1 MKLPPT
7 NRAVADKLKI
17 VFSTDDLLGDTA
29 EAISITLDDLV
40 SAGTATKLS
49 TQQKGFR
56 NRYRVPI
63 TDDDALIVEINPND
77 PMRTEWGMTWEYNP
91 AHLRKKSQRQA
102 MRDKAR
108 EILGT
113 DSKRLLSNVS
123 ISLIHIAVDFPGK
136 LDDIAIESRDK
147 SSCGAWGKR
156 FHANGRLQTLYFGS
170 SETDHHQA
178 AYSKSDEMLAA
189 LAHRPRTTL
198 SQVIAA
204 AKELGPQFRLED
216 RQRLSRCPVPLHR
229 LDDLREPFA
238 GFHIYSYDEADDNI
252 TDTLGR
258 MTLALAKSEGLQRAI
273 QLLSKSERETFRKK
287 LSRCQVEWWDA
298 AVYRAAVG
306 KTLKATGLFSIS
318 AFNVDA
324 KTGQQVENRYQMRK
338 GRAANRGTQ
347 PDQFVGLDD
356 ENDDDK
362 E

>member
-17 VFSTDDLLGDTA
+17 VFSSDDLLGDTA
-29 EAISITLDDLV
+29 DAITGTLDDLA
-40 SAGTATKLS
+40 STGRATKLS
-49 TQQKGFR
+49 TQQKGYR

-63 TDDDALIVEINPND
+63 TDDDALIVEINPNR
-77 PMRTEWGMTWEYNP
+77 PKHTEWAMTWEYNP
-91 AHLRKKSQRQA
+91 AHLRTKSQRQA
-102 MRDKAR
+102 MRDVAR

-123 ISLIHIAVDFPGK
+123 IYLIHIAVDFPGK

-170 SETDHHQA
+170 SETDHHQT

-189 LAHRPRTTL
+189 LARKPRTTL
-198 SQVIAA
+198 SQVTAA
-204 AKELGPQFRLED
+204 AKELTPQFRLED
-216 RQRLSRCPVPLHR
+216 RQRLTRCPVPLHR

-238 GFHIYSYDEADDNI
+238 GFHIYSYDEADEHI

-287 LSRCQVEWWDA
+287 LARCQVEWWDA
-298 AVYRAAVG
+298 ALYLSAVR
-306 KTLKATGLFSIS
+306 KTLSATGLFSDS
-318 AFNVDA
+318 AFDVDA

-338 GRAANRGTQ
+338 GRAAKRSTG
-347 PDQFVGLDD
+347 PDYSLGLDD
-356 ENDDDK
+356 EDDDN

>member
-17 VFSTDDLLGDTA
+17 VFASDDLLGDTA
-29 EAISITLDDLV
+29 EAITSTLDDLV
-40 SAGTATKLS
+40 STGRATRLS
-49 TQQKGFR
+49 TAQKGYR

-63 TDDDALIVEINPND
+63 TDDDALIVEINPNR
-77 PMRTEWGMTWEYNP
+77 PEHTEWAMTWEYNP

-102 MRDKAR
+102 MMDLAR

-123 ISLIHIAVDFPGK
+123 IYLIHIAVDFPGK

-147 SSCGAWGKR
+147 SSCGTWGKR
-156 FHANGRLQTLYFGS
+156 FQANGRLQTLYFGS

-189 LAHRPRTTL
+189 LARKPRTKL
-198 SQVIAA
+198 SQVTTA
-204 AKELGPQFRLED
+204 AKDLSPQFRVED
-216 RQRLSRCPVPLHR
+216 RQRLSRCPVPLHQ
-229 LDDLREPFA
+229 LNDLRKPFD
-238 GFHIYSYDEADDNI
+238 GFHIYSFEEADEKI

-287 LSRCQVEWWDA
+287 IAPCQVDWWDVD
-298 AVYRAAVG
+298 VYRAAVH
-306 KTLKATGLFSIS
+306 KTLKATGLFSDS
-318 AFNVDA
+318 AFDA
-324 KTGQQVENRYQMRK
+324 DTITDQRVENRYQMRK
-338 GRAANRGTQ
+338 GRAAKRSTR
-347 PDQFVGLDD
+347 PDPLVGLDD
-356 ENDDDK
+356 EDDDNK
-362 E
+362 